1 MGERIIDKG
10 VTLLI
15 WWVVLMLLR
24 ETLWRFL

>member
-10 VTLLI
+10 MTLLI
-15 WWVVLMLLR
+15 WWVALMLLR